1 MSAPTRLIPAQLIV
15 DLSSTLARLRIART
29 VGDTSEERVAEARL
43 NWLIERL
50 PRKDAR

>member
-1 MSAPTRLIPAQLIV
+1 MSAPTRLIPAQLMA
-15 DLSSTLARLRIART
+15 DLSSTLARLRLART

-43 NWLIERL
+43 NWPIERL